1 MGVERDRTVDEL
13 RQAREAYERRDWV
26 VALDRLRGKHH
37 LEAEDALALATAA
50 YLMGDVDEAIRALQG
65 GYQDMI
71 SSGNDLG
78 AVRFAFWLA
87 LILNVRGETVI
98 GGGWVARGKRL
109 LETQSDDIAE
119 RGYLLIH
126 DFYGHLSRGDFASA
140 TATAAQV
147 VDAGRRF
154 SQPDLVAQGL
164 MCQGRLMIYAGRV
177 PEGLTILDEAMIG
190 ISAREV
196 SPIIAG
202 MVYCAMIEGC
212 QEVSDFTR
220 AASWTSALTR
230 WCDLQPGLVPFT
242 GQCSLHRGQILRL
255 RGAYEEAR
263 AEFVRAQQR
272 YQVEGTTAAAALAL
286 TEQGDVLRIRGRL
299 DEAESAYRLA
309 SELGYEPQPGLVL
322 TWMIRGRTAPA
333 ASAIRRL
340 LAEAQTPVH
349 RSRLLPAAVEVML
362 AAHQP
367 DEARDYCD
375 ELSGIAVAF
384 GNSAFRAIAAY
395 AAASVELITDQV
407 QEALGDAREAC
418 RLWSDIGSPYE
429 AARARMLIA
438 RALRGLGDEDS
449 ATAELAV
456 ARRAFVDLG
465 AQPGVREVDTVL
477 RRTLPGGL
485 TEREAEVLRLVAQ
498 GRTNSDI
505 ASVLVLSPKT
515 VERHLS
521 NIFLKLEVSSR
532 TAAAAYAHENGLL
545 A

>member
-1 MGVERDRTVDEL
+1 M
-13 RQAREAYERRDWV
+13 
-26 VALDRLRGKHH
+26 
-37 LEAEDALALATAA
+37 
-50 YLMGDVDEAIRALQG
+50 
-65 GYQDMI
+65 
-71 SSGNDLG
+71 
-78 AVRFAFWLA
+78 
-87 LILNVRGETVI
+87 
-98 GGGWVARGKRL
+98 
-109 LETQSDDIAE
+109 
-119 RGYLLIH
+119 
-126 DFYGHLSRGDFASA
+126 
-140 TATAAQV
+140 
-147 VDAGRRF
+147 
-154 SQPDLVAQGL
+154 
-164 MCQGRLMIYAGRV
+164 
-177 PEGLTILDEAMIG
+177 
-190 ISAREV
+190 
-196 SPIIAG
+196 
-202 MVYCAMIEGC
+202 
-212 QEVSDFTR
+212 
-220 AASWTSALTR
+220 
-230 WCDLQPGLVPFT
+230 
-242 GQCSLHRGQILRL
+242 RL
-255 RGAYEEAR
+255 RGAYEEAL
-263 AEFVRAQQR
+263 AEFARAQQR

-299 DEAESAYRLA
+299 DEAESAYRRA

-333 ASAIRRL
+333 ASAMRRL

-367 DEARDYCD
+367 DEARAYGD

-384 GNSAFRAIAAY
+384 GNSAFRAMAAY
-395 AAASVELITDQV
+395 AAASVELITDHV

-418 RLWSDIGSPYE
+418 RLWNDIGSPYE
-429 AARARMLIA
+429 AARARVLIG
-438 RALRGLGDEDS
+438 RALRALGDEDS

-532 TAAAAYAHENGLL
+532 TAAAAYAHEHGLL